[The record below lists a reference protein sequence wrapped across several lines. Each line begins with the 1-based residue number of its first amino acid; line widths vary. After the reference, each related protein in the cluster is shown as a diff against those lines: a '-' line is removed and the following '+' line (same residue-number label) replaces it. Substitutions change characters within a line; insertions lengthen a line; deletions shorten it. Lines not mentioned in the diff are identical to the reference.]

1 MLFTKSALNCVLG
14 PLLSATPGVRTN
26 KATMSLQR
34 RLHRRKWPPSAVRTR
49 PLIRSPK
56 LFDRRIELQTA
67 SPCQSPGDRLR
78 GDPPSPRVSPRF
90 ADRRP
95 RCITPEQGGTL
106 NMSPAELVWGSYASR
121 VCCSASRRTGFPAG
135 RRKLH
140 RGIRRVLPSPPS
152 KPSPL
157 SALFGSD
164 GREIL

>member
-106 NMSPAELVWGSYASR
+106 NMSPAELVWGSYASPR
-121 VCCSASRRTGFPAG
+121 VLFGVSPNRVSRRDAGNCTGDSPSASQ
-135 RRKLH
+135 
-140 RGIRRVLPSPPS
+140 PSLETVTS
-152 KPSPL
+152 QCAFWK
-157 SALFGSD
+157 
-164 GREIL
+164 